1 MQSAS
6 YNIAHSN
13 TDRRTQVLIQIK
25 LIRNVLLINKAFKP
39 KTGYLK
45 RSSFEMLLLAM
56 KIIQCNKNIHSITYI
71 CIHHMLSTY
80 SSAHPSTPSQKC
92 PPQSPALMQVRG
104 PVLQILLS
112 LHLQLAQHL
121 DQYHQSVGKLLIL
134 YHCCN
139 YIAQQRINENQV

>member
-56 KIIQCNKNIHSITYI
+56 KIIQCNKNIHSITYYSHTSHA
-71 CIHHMLSTY
+71 IHLFISTSIDTIPEM
-80 SSAHPSTPSQKC
+80 SSAVPSSHVGSWSGVANFALTPSLAGSASGSI
-92 PPQSPALMQVRG
+92 SPVCG
-104 PVLQILLS
+104 KITDIIPLL
-112 LHLQLAQHL
+112 
-121 DQYHQSVGKLLIL
+121 
-134 YHCCN
+134 
-139 YIAQQRINENQV
+139 